1 MFSGFLSSSNNL
13 RYYTMVL
20 TTPFD
25 GIFGLKSTVLDL
37 SSYRG
42 REVIVRG
49 TIVDVINNVPVMNV
63 ISLVTGDDVVIEE
76 TEAQY
81 IVTAGLILNPPS
93 LENYSVVSVDSSSI
107 VFATPGGEEVDLTY
121 FDCTND
127 Q

>member
-1 MFSGFLSSSNNL
+1 
-13 RYYTMVL
+13 MVL
-20 TTPFD
+20 TTPSD

-49 TIVDVINNVPVMNV
+49 TVVDIINNVPVMNV
-63 ISLVTGDDVVIEE
+63 ISLVTGDDVVLEE

-81 IVTAGLILNPPS
+81 VAAAGLILNPSS
-93 LENYSVVSVDSSSI
+93 LEDYDIVSFDSSSI
-107 VFATPGGEEVDLTY
+107 TFSTPGGEEVDLTY

-127 Q
+127 E